1 MSANSGG
8 TPTSGSAGQARSGL
22 TPSPMA
28 LTRNQLTEQLLGLEV
43 ETRFISLREAKT
55 MYAGACDDAL
65 LEAAL
70 HVPMRLAIEGEKD
83 ITVLALALG
92 QALNALGSSPVAT
105 QSVVSLFLEKNHGP
119 KVATVAMPEIPRK
132 LTASEIASLR
142 QDMTNSYHELL
153 VLARGRSPGDSI
165 AEAGPLIK
173 DEQS

>member
-1 MSANSGG
+1 MPHPIA
-8 TPTSGSAGQARSGL
+8 Q
-22 TPSPMA
+22 
-28 LTRNQLTEQLLGLEV
+28 TRNKLTEQLLGLEI
-43 ETRFISLREAKT
+43 EIRFISLREAKSIN
-55 MYAGACDDAL
+55 ADACENDL

-92 QALNALGSSPVAT
+92 QALNALGSSPVST
-105 QSVVSLFLEKNHGP
+105 QSVVSLFLEKNRDP
-119 KVATVAMPEIPRK
+119 KVAIVAMPEIPRK

-153 VLARGRSPGDSI
+153 VLARGRSPRDSI
-165 AEAGPLIK
+165 AEAGPLVK

>member
-70 HVPMRLAIEGEKD
+70 HVPMRLAIEGEYD
-83 ITVLALALG
+83 IAVLSLALG
-92 QALNALGSSPVAT
+92 EALNLNCHSAGDA
-105 QSVVSLFLEKNHGP
+105 QAVVSLFQAKN
-119 KVATVAMPEIPRK
+119 R
-132 LTASEIASLR
+132 
-142 QDMTNSYHELL
+142 
-153 VLARGRSPGDSI
+153 
-165 AEAGPLIK
+165 
-173 DEQS
+173 

>member
-1 MSANSGG
+1 MPHPIA
-8 TPTSGSAGQARSGL
+8 Q
-22 TPSPMA
+22 
-28 LTRNQLTEQLLGLEV
+28 TRNKLTEQLLGLEI
-43 ETRFISLREAKT
+43 EIRFISLREAKSIN
-55 MYAGACDDAL
+55 ADACENDL
-65 LEAAL
+65 LEAVL

-105 QSVVSLFLEKNHGP
+105 QSVVSLFLEKNRGP

-153 VLARGRSPGDSI
+153 VLARGRSPRDSI
-165 AEAGPLIK
+165 AEAGPLVK

>member
-1 MSANSGG
+1 MPNPIA
-8 TPTSGSAGQARSGL
+8 Q
-22 TPSPMA
+22 
-28 LTRNQLTEQLLGLEV
+28 TRNKLTEQLLGLEI
-43 ETRFISLREAKT
+43 EIRFISLREAKSIN
-55 MYAGACDDAL
+55 ADACENDL

-105 QSVVSLFLEKNHGP
+105 QSVVSLFLEKNRDP

-153 VLARGRSPGDSI
+153 VLARGQSPGDSI
-165 AEAGPLIK
+165 AEASPLIK